1 MEYNNSMERLSPYFN
16 STLRLMNNRLGNLD
30 LPKYR
35 TDTVEGANEMAK
47 RLTAHGGF
55 PQQDRMIRDK
65 RRSLDRAV
73 LYSY

>member
-1 MEYNNSMERLSPYFN
+1 
-16 STLRLMNNRLGNLD
+16 
-30 LPKYR
+30 
-35 TDTVEGANEMAK
+35 MAK

-65 RRSLDRAV
+65 RRSLDKAV